1 MNNSIFCGH
10 AWIFPCSLFIVLWIG
25 CAGPAHINNISVS
38 NEIVSANIKGM
49 PLIEVLASLD
59 AALQQDNSRYSI
71 ELFHTNYWNGTR
83 LELNYPFTDQQET
96 SVVSN
101 MPLISFSNDSC
112 TLESFLEELKEQSK
126 WSMSLNYTNDMFFI
140 SGRPPDD

>member
-1 MNNSIFCGH
+1 MNNSKLCGH

-25 CAGPAHINNISVS
+25 CAGPVHINKISVS
-38 NEIVSANIKGM
+38 NEIVSANIKDM

-83 LELNYPFTDQQET
+83 LELNYPFTDQEET

-112 TLESFLEELKEQSK
+112 TLGFFLGELKEQSK
-126 WSMSLNYTNDMFFI
+126 WSMSLNYTNNMFII
-140 SGRPPDD
+140 SGVSVDE